1 MTRRILLL
9 ALATVLGALSSLGAQ
24 SSQFG
29 VRGLGLPG
37 RSASA
42 RVLATGGALGL
53 FDGHSSQNPASLA
66 TLSATTTV
74 FTMTNAYRSSTNP
87 SGTSSGKNFRFPQ
100 TLIAGPVPNSR
111 FVLGVSYSLFADRD
125 FQLISTGVDSPR
137 GVPINVTDTLTSRGG
152 MADLRIATAYAISPR
167 FIVGGGIHFLTGS
180 NRMATRRVWAD
191 DDYAALE
198 ETAELSYHTVG
209 FSGGVLL
216 RPTPRVDIAASVRR
230 YGTLKIERDSTPSA
244 EVQMP
249 MTLSGG
255 IRLHASESLDLAG
268 QATMRNWSRANSG
281 LVGAGAVGARDT
293 KEFSGGIEYF
303 RNVRRRENKPIRLG
317 VRYAELPFLLNTSG
331 QPKEFGVSV
340 GSGVRFA
347 RDLGGIDFAVERM
360 KRTQGSAYSETGW
373 HVTIGISVRPGS

>member
-1 MTRRILLL
+1 MKRRILIVLL
-9 ALATVLGALSSLGAQ
+9 ASAAGFSPSLEAQ

-42 RVLATGGALGL
+42 RTLATGGALGL

-74 FTMTNAYRSSTNP
+74 FTMTNAYRTSTNP
-87 SGTSSGKNFRFPQ
+87 SGSSSGQNSRFPQ
-100 TLIAGPVPNSR
+100 TLVAGPVPNSR

-137 GVPINVTDTLTSRGG
+137 GAPISVTDTLTSRGG
-152 MADLRIATAYAISPR
+152 IADLRVATAYAISPR
-167 FIVGGGIHFLTGS
+167 FIIGGGIHFLTGS
-180 NRMATRRVWAD
+180 NRMATRRVWGD
-191 DDYAALE
+191 PDYAALE

-216 RPTPRVDIAASVRR
+216 RPTPRIDLAASVRR
-230 YGTLKIERDSTPSA
+230 YGTLKIERDSTPTADVS
-244 EVQMP
+244 MP
-249 MTLSGG
+249 MTISGG
-255 IRLHASESLDLAG
+255 LRLHLAQAIDVAG
-268 QATMRNWSRANSG
+268 QATMRNWSRANAG

-303 RNVRRRENKPIRLG
+303 RNVRRPENKPIRVG
-317 VRYAELPFLLNTSG
+317 IRYAELPFLLDTSG
-331 QPKEFGVSV
+331 QPKEIGVSI

-347 RDLGGIDFAVERM
+347 RDLGGIDVALERM

>member
-1 MTRRILLL
+1 MKRRILIVLL
-9 ALATVLGALSSLGAQ
+9 ASAAGFSPSLEAQ

-42 RVLATGGALGL
+42 RTLATGGALGL

-74 FTMTNAYRSSTNP
+74 FTMTNAYRTSTNP
-87 SGTSSGKNFRFPQ
+87 SGSSSGQNSRFPQ
-100 TLIAGPVPNSR
+100 TLVAGPVPNSR

-137 GVPINVTDTLTSRGG
+137 GAPISVTDTLTSRGG
-152 MADLRIATAYAISPR
+152 IADLRVATAYAISPR
-167 FIVGGGIHFLTGS
+167 FIIGGGIHFLTGS
-180 NRMATRRVWAD
+180 NRMATRRVWGD
-191 DDYAALE
+191 PDYAALE

-216 RPTPRVDIAASVRR
+216 RPTPRIDLAASVRR
-230 YGTLKIERDSTPSA
+230 YGTLKIERDSTPTADVS
-244 EVQMP
+244 MP
-249 MTLSGG
+249 MTISGG
-255 IRLHASESLDLAG
+255 LRLHLAQAIDVAG
-268 QATMRNWSRANSG
+268 QATMRNWSRANAG

-303 RNVRRRENKPIRLG
+303 RNVRRPENKPIRVG
-317 VRYAELPFLLNTSG
+317 IRYAELPFLLDTSG
-331 QPKEFGVSV
+331 QPKEIGVSI
-340 GSGVRFA
+340 GSGIRFA
-347 RDLGGIDFAVERM
+347 RDLGGIDVALERM